1 MSGRFPIFLLFAS
14 DSNVPLQSNDVKGP
28 MGSPGEQ

>member
-14 DSNVPLQSNDVKGP
+14 DAYVLLQSNDAKGP
-28 MGSPGEQ
+28 MGSPGGQ